1 MLMIIIKHKSL
12 NHNKVSM
19 NKLKCQES
27 ESFQKSYSQ
36 SQITLLL
43 CYCMNT
49 QNMREQNNN
58 KNT

>member
-1 MLMIIIKHKSL
+1 MIIIKHKSL

-36 SQITLLL
+36 SQSNTSALLL
-43 CYCMNT
+43 YEHAKYEGT
-49 QNMREQNNN
+49 KQQ
-58 KNT
+58 